1 MPADS
6 NTGHD
11 LRAALTLVAV
21 GVCAALHVW
30 KLPPALPA
38 LQSQLGLNLVE
49 SGFLLSI
56 VQLGGMLLGL
66 LIGLAA
72 VRVGLRRCVMAGM
85 ALLAIAS
92 AAGTRFD
99 TAGAMMLFRGIE
111 GCGFLMAA
119 MPVPSLLRRLVPPSH
134 LSRIMGLWSC
144 YMPLGTVI
152 ILITGAWV
160 LSVADWQTLW
170 LLLAALT
177 AGMLL
182 LAWRWVPADNAAA
195 RAATAQGSVA
205 AGPWR
210 MIRQTLG
217 SKAVWLVALT
227 FGMYS
232 AQWIAIIGFL
242 PTIYA
247 AAGISGT
254 TAGAL
259 TGLVAGANIIG
270 NLAAGQLIH
279 RGLAPHRLIVIGFG
293 TMIACAYATFG
304 AGLPAVPQFVAV
316 ALLSAVGG
324 LIPATL
330 FVLAIAVAPTPQTT
344 TTTVGWLQQ
353 CSSLGQFV
361 GPPVVAWVVNVTGGW
376 QSTWLATGAYAA
388 VGIVLAL
395 ALGRTIRPA
404 EVC

>member
-1 MPADS
+1 
-6 NTGHD
+6 
-11 LRAALTLVAV
+11 
-21 GVCAALHVW
+21 
-30 KLPPALPA
+30 
-38 LQSQLGLNLVE
+38 
-49 SGFLLSI
+49 
-56 VQLGGMLLGL
+56 
-66 LIGLAA
+66 
-72 VRVGLRRCVMAGM
+72 
-85 ALLAIAS
+85 
-92 AAGTRFD
+92 
-99 TAGAMMLFRGIE
+99 
-111 GCGFLMAA
+111 
-119 MPVPSLLRRLVPPSH
+119 
-134 LSRIMGLWSC
+134 
-144 YMPLGTVI
+144 
-152 ILITGAWV
+152 
-160 LSVADWQTLW
+160 
-170 LLLAALT
+170 
-177 AGMLL
+177 
-182 LAWRWVPADNAAA
+182 
-195 RAATAQGSVA
+195 
-205 AGPWR
+205 

-259 TGLVAGANIIG
+259 TE
-270 NLAAGQLIH
+270 LIH